1 MTLGPGMKVGPY
13 EIVAALGSGGMGEV
27 YRARDPRLGREVAL
41 KVLPEEFS
49 EDRER
54 LARFEQEARAA
65 SALNHPGIVVV
76 HEIGTADGRAFI
88 AMELVEGRTL
98 RGLLEDGPVG
108 IRKLLDV
115 STQLAEALAKA
126 HDSGIVHR
134 DLKPEN
140 VIVSKDGYVKVLD
153 FGLARQTGRRGS
165 DSSEL
170 PTQTGTAPGT
180 VMGTVG
186 YMSPEQAVGRP
197 VDFRSDQFSF
207 GSMVYEMATGKRA
220 FERGSSAETLT
231 AIIREE
237 PEPISAVTTRV
248 PAPLRWIVERCLA
261 KDAED
266 RFAST
271 KDLARDLKSLRDHL
285 TETSA
290 SLQAG
295 VGGAIPI
302 GRVRSLRRRAI
313 AATTAA
319 LLLAAALAVA
329 LFLPRKPSPGP
340 VFRRLTFQRGAIWG
354 ARFTPDGGSIVYG
367 AAWDGQPSHLYA
379 VRADNLLSSPLDLPA
394 AFLLGISSQSELA
407 LARDPIQVTT
417 LQIQGTLG
425 RAPLSGGSP
434 RDIESGVSFADWSPD
449 GKGLAVVRD
458 VGGHADL
465 FYPDDHLLYASQGW
479 VSHPRFSPDGKWIG
493 FLDHA
498 SAGDGGSVV
507 LVPVDGRNPKTLA
520 SGFSTVQGLAWR
532 PDGKEIWFT
541 GTSEGN
547 ARSLCAVTPGGRM
560 RVIHRVPATLT
571 LYDIAKDGRA
581 LVEQEDQRASAFA
594 MAPGETRERDLSGL
608 DWSGLNGLSMDGKLV
623 VFDETG
629 EGGGQSGSLYIRK
642 TDGSAPILLGPG
654 GAGGFSSDS
663 AWAAGY
669 GLDATKI
676 SLFPTAAG
684 KPRVVPTSLVN
695 VSSPQFV
702 SGSMRLVVRGAEKGH
717 GPRYFVVD
725 SQTGATRPISDEGI
739 PFTSYTP
746 TSPDGKRML
755 GLAADFR
762 PAIYS
767 MTGGAPVP
775 VPGSAPR
782 EYPAGWSTD
791 GRAVYV
797 YLRGGSSAPV
807 YRVDL
812 ATGKR
817 ELWKTIN
824 APDSAGI
831 TGIAPV
837 IVVMDGKSYAYGV
850 TRILST
856 LYLVDGLK

>member
-1 MTLGPGMKVGPY
+1 MPLSNGTKIGPY
-13 EIVAALGSGGMGEV
+13 EIVSPLGSGGMGEV

-76 HEIGTADGRAFI
+76 HDVGSTGGRAYI
-88 AMELVEGRTL
+88 AMELVDGRTL
-98 RGLLEDGPVG
+98 RAILEDGLVP

-115 STQLAEALAKA
+115 ATQLAEALAKA

-153 FGLARQTGRRGS
+153 FGLARQTGRHGS

-186 YMSPEQAVGRP
+186 YMSPEQAAGRP
-197 VDFRSDQFSF
+197 VDFRSDQFSL
-207 GSMVYEMATGKRA
+207 GSMLYEMATGRRA
-220 FERGSSAETLT
+220 FERGTSAETLT

-237 PEPISAVTTRV
+237 PEPISTVNARI

-295 VGGAIPI
+295 VGAAIPV

-313 AATTAA
+313 AATVATGI
-319 LLLAAALAVA
+319 LAAALAAV
-329 LFLPRKPSPGP
+329 LFFPRKAAPGP
-340 VFRRLTFQRGAIWG
+340 VFHRLTFQRGAIWG

-367 AAWDGQPSHLYA
+367 AAWDGNPPRLYS

-394 AFLLGISSQSELA
+394 AFLLAISAQSEIA
-407 LARDPIQVTT
+407 LARDPVQSST
-417 LQIQGTLG
+417 LQIRGTLA

-434 RDIESGVSFADWSPD
+434 RDLEGGVSFADWSPD
-449 GKGLAVVRD
+449 GQGLAVVRD
-458 VGGHADL
+458 TGGHADL
-465 FYPDDHLLYASQGW
+465 FYPDDHLVYASQGW
-479 VSHPRFSPDGKWIG
+479 VSHPRFSPDGKWVA
-493 FLDHA
+493 FLDHP
-498 SAGDGGSVV
+498 SAGDGGSVM
-507 LVPVDGRNPKTLA
+507 LVPARGGSAKTLA

-532 PDGKEIWFT
+532 PDAKEIWFT

-547 ARSLCAVTPGGRM
+547 ARSLCAVTPGGKM
-560 RVIHRVPATLT
+560 RILHRVPATLT
-571 LYDIAKDGRA
+571 LYDVAKDGRA
-581 LVEQEDQRASAFA
+581 LVEQEDQRSSTFA
-594 MAPGETRERDLSGL
+594 MAPGETREKDLSAL
-608 DWSGLNGLSMDGKLV
+608 DWSGLNGLSPDGRLV
-623 VFDETG
+623 SFDETG
-629 EGGGQSGSLYIRK
+629 EGGGQSGSVYIRR
-642 TDGSAPILLGPG
+642 TDGSAPILLGAG
-654 GAGGFSSDS
+654 GSGGFSSDS
-663 AWAAGY
+663 AWVAGY
-669 GLDATKI
+669 AVDGSGL

-684 KPRVVPTSLVN
+684 KSRVVKTSLVN
-695 VSSPQFV
+695 VSVPQV
-702 SGSMRLVVRGAEKGH
+702 VPGTLHLVVRASEKGRS
-717 GPRYFVVD
+717 PRYFVVD
-725 SQTGATRPISDEGI
+725 SQTGASRPISDEGI
-739 PFTSYTP
+739 PYSSYTP
-746 TSPDGKRML
+746 ASPDGKRML
-755 GLAADFR
+755 GLAADGR
-762 PAIYS
+762 PTIYS
-767 MTGGAPVP
+767 LAGESPVP
-775 VPGSAPR
+775 IPGSQPSER
-782 EYPAGWSTD
+782 PAGWSVD
-791 GRAVYV
+791 GRGVYV
-797 YLRGGSSAPV
+797 YRRGGSTAPV
-807 YRVDL
+807 YRVDP

-817 ELWKTIN
+817 ELWKTIT
-824 APDSAGI
+824 APDPAGI